1 MHRNVHFGES
11 SMNIIMNVCVLVMSL
26 FLTIVVLGCGS
37 DDDPIEEPSE
47 DSKSTI
53 EESEEQ
59 TVEESEE
66 QAVVPRIEGAEEP
79 VVAEI
84 PLWDVPFNELSE
96 NQRFA
101 ILALGPDDKVIVKN
115 ALEDHGLH
123 VRDPAGLH
131 LGEQNVIGHMFNG
144 AVGTI
149 IRGPEIGR
157 RLIWFE
163 IKWEAIG
170 KGRCEING
178 RNPCVGWSAA
188 VSQNDTRLLDL
199 VWD

>member
-1 MHRNVHFGES
+1 
-11 SMNIIMNVCVLVMSL
+11 MNIKMNVYVLVMSL
-26 FLTIVVLGCGS
+26 FLSIFVLSCGS
-37 DDDPIEEPSE
+37 DDPMDGTSE
-47 DSKSTI
+47 DSEATI
-53 EESEEQ
+53 EDSEATIEDSEEP
-59 TVEESEE
+59 T
-66 QAVVPRIEGAEEP
+66 VVPRIEGAEEP

-101 ILALGPDDKVIVKN
+101 ILALGPDDRVIVKN

-131 LGEQNVIGHMFNG
+131 LGEDNVIGHMFNG

-149 IRGPEIGR
+149 IRGPEMGR
-157 RLIWFE
+157 QLIWFE

-170 KGRCEING
+170 KGRCEVNG

-188 VSQNDTRLLDL
+188 VSQKDTRLLDL
-199 VWD
+199 VRD

>member
-1 MHRNVHFGES
+1 
-11 SMNIIMNVCVLVMSL
+11 MNIIMNVCVLVMSL
-26 FLTIVVLGCGS
+26 FLTIVVLSCGS
-37 DDDPIEEPSE
+37 DDDPM
-47 DSKSTI
+47 KGTL
-53 EESEEQ
+53 EESEPTLENPEP
-59 TVEESEE
+59 TLENPKEPP
-66 QAVVPRIEGAEEP
+66 VVPHIPGAEEP
-79 VVAEI
+79 IVAEI

-101 ILALGPDDKVIVKN
+101 ILALGPDDQVIVKN

-131 LGEQNVIGHMFNG
+131 LGEKNVIGHMFNG

-149 IRGPEIGR
+149 IRGPEMGR

-188 VSQNDTRLLDL
+188 VSQKDTRLLDL